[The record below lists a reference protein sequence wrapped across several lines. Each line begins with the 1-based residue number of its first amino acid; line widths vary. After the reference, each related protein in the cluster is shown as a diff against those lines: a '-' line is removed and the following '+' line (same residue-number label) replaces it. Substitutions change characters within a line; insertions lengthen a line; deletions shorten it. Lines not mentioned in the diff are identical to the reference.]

1 MCKVP
6 DALDTLPSSGG
17 SRLSMCVCK
26 LLLRRGEMSHL
37 TLSTFMP
44 TPCLPHRAAAPR
56 KPDGMTEPLL
66 RDQAHPQVCSGG
78 WKVILGR
85 DCCTIPDL
93 DSDISREEA
102 EGERKERMK
111 HTGRGNLGRMED
123 YERKRGRKKRKEV
136 KGSER

>member
-1 MCKVP
+1 MCKGP

-17 SRLSMCVCK
+17 SRLIMYVCK

-66 RDQAHPQVCSGG
+66 RDQAHPQVCRGG
-78 WKVILGR
+78 WKVILGI
-85 DCCTIPDL
+85 DCTIPDL

-111 HTGRGNLGRMED
+111 HIGRGNLGKMDD

-136 KGSER
+136 KGRER